1 MQCPYCGRDIPDDA
15 RWCPYCGGE
24 QTPPEDDLQNE
35 ILPPEDQQDAS
46 APPDDGNG
54 EHFPSGWQDSA
65 PADDWDDEAEPQD
78 DPWADDPPVPGWEDD
93 APYEPALED
102 RDAPRSKALLI
113 AIFAALGVALIV
125 LLIALN
131 VKPKPKDPVVAATPA
146 VTATVEPSPRR
157 HRRPPRPRRRAP
169 RRRLPPTATSC
180 RTAPRAGSRRRT
192 WRISPGSSAALPAT
206 RFLRATAASS
216 RRRRS
221 RPISRPRAGITARCP
236 ARRSITIRSR
246 RPSARTP
253 TSSQI
258 TKTPPGGTRTIEH
271 MLHREPPRR
280 FTNEYEK
287 TSAAEAAEVF
297 HAV

>member
-78 DPWADDPPVPGWEDD
+78 DPWADDPPVPGWEND
-93 APYEPALED
+93 APYEPAPED
-102 RDAPRSKALLI
+102 RD
-113 AIFAALGVALIV
+113 
-125 LLIALN
+125 
-131 VKPKPKDPVVAATPA
+131 
-146 VTATVEPSPRR
+146 
-157 HRRPPRPRRRAP
+157 
-169 RRRLPPTATSC
+169 
-180 RTAPRAGSRRRT
+180 APRAGSRRRT
-192 WRISPGSSAALPAT
+192 WRTSPGSSAALPAT

-236 ARRSITIRSR
+236 AHRSITIRSR

>member
-93 APYEPALED
+93 APYEPAPED

-131 VKPKPKDPVVAATPA
+131 VKPCLLYTS
-146 VTATVEPSPRR
+146 PSPRD
-157 HRRPPRPRRRAP
+157 
-169 RRRLPPTATSC
+169 
-180 RTAPRAGSRRRT
+180 
-192 WRISPGSSAALPAT
+192 
-206 RFLRATAASS
+206 
-216 RRRRS
+216 
-221 RPISRPRAGITARCP
+221 
-236 ARRSITIRSR
+236 
-246 RPSARTP
+246 
-253 TSSQI
+253 
-258 TKTPPGGTRTIEH
+258 
-271 MLHREPPRR
+271 
-280 FTNEYEK
+280 
-287 TSAAEAAEVF
+287 
-297 HAV
+297 